1 MAPGFVEDPEK
12 FNLAVQFTRITFP
25 NVAFVALSTVYSGI
39 LVSHEEF
46 FPVAFSPILV
56 NIVLISSLIIG
67 NDITSA
73 GYRIS
78 FGVLLAGISQ
88 FVFLYFYTKRLRL
101 PIPHLSK
108 IKISNKTKEFLK
120 KLTPVVVGAGVA
132 QINVF
137 VDSLFCSF
145 LPSGSISFIYFA
157 DRFIQLPLAL
167 FGISMATILLPEI
180 ATAITKKGKSTNF
193 QDKVAIFTLR
203 LAIPSVIGLIILAH
217 PLISTLYGHGKFSA
231 FAVNSTTTVLQI
243 FAIGLPAYIMSKIF
257 SSILFAEKDSKT
269 PVIAAIISII
279 VNIVLNCILISY
291 WGIIGVAISTSVS
304 GFVNAY
310 VMYIKSKRWF
320 VLDRT
325 TIIALLKILL
335 ASCIMGVCMQL
346 IRGNCLC
353 VLSEITYI
361 ACSAFLGLLIY
372 TILLLLLKDE
382 IVVKM
387 CKQAVKI
394 IKH

>member
-25 NVAFVALSTVYSGI
+25 NIAFVALSTVYSGI
-39 LVSHEEF
+39 LVSHEKF

-56 NIVLISSLIIG
+56 NIILISSLMIG
-67 NDITSA
+67 NDIASA

-78 FGVLLAGISQ
+78 FGVLLAGIFQ
-88 FVFLYFYTKRLRL
+88 FIFLYFYTKRFRL
-101 PIPHLSK
+101 PVPHLTK
-108 IKISNKTKEFLK
+108 VKISNKTKEFLK

-132 QINVF
+132 QVNVF

-180 ATAITKKGKSTNF
+180 ATTITKKDSF
-193 QDKVAIFTLR
+193 ADLQDKVAIFTLR

-217 PLISTLYGHGKFSA
+217 PLISTLYGHGKFSS
-231 FAVNSTTTVLQI
+231 FAVNNTTIVLQI
-243 FAIGLPAYIMSKIF
+243 FAVGLPAYIMSKVF

-269 PVIAAIISII
+269 PVIAAIIAII
-279 VNIVLNCILISY
+279 TNIALNCILIGY
-291 WGIIGVAISTSVS
+291 FGVIGIAISTSVS

-310 VMYIKSKRWF
+310 VMYIKSKKWF
-320 VLDRT
+320 VLNRT
-325 TIIALLKILL
+325 TIIALSKILL
-335 ASCIMGVCMQL
+335 ASCIMGACMQL
-346 IRGNCLC
+346 MRGNCLNI
-353 VLSEITYI
+353 LSEITHI
-361 ACSAFLGLLIY
+361 ACNTLLGLMIY
-372 TILLLLLKDE
+372 TISLSLLGDE
-382 IVVKM
+382 TIVKM
-387 CKQAVKI
+387 CKQIAKA
-394 IKH
+394 IKR